1 MEEKSGLLLELLQ
14 PENQHET
21 VALARALCPGS
32 ESATDATILICVALV
47 EAKGDAKTVADVLG
61 YDISRIRAHSQ
72 SRLAS
77 QIMRK
82 LAKEKLAGE
91 GYVKA
96 LAALQDVAGSES
108 QTGTARRNA
117 AEAII
122 SLVDEEEKGAN
133 GGAGGGI
140 DLNTMTL
147 AQLEAF
153 VGAIKGELQQIAHQP
168 TVIEG

>member
-1 MEEKSGLLLELLQ
+1 MEENSGLLLELLQ

-32 ESATDATILICVALV
+32 ESATDATVLICVALV
-47 EAKGDAKTVADVLG
+47 EAKGDAKVVAGVLG
-61 YDISRIRAHSQ
+61 FSVGRVRSHSQ

-122 SLVDEEEKGAN
+122 ELVNADEQESN
-133 GGAGGGI
+133 GGKAGGV